1 MRGAHVQVCGCFP
14 TGRHYPGIAARIAQA
29 VATVVKGLV
38 EELDPQC
45 EWSRCAF
52 AAIDFET
59 TGLDSEHD
67 RVLEMGIVCFD
78 DGQLTARH
86 NFLIDPGIPVPEE
99 ARKVHGITDEE
110 LANAPRFE
118 ELYPEIAGL
127 LAGRVPVAY
136 NAGFDKKFLLAE
148 CRRCAHIGLGMAT
161 PPAFREEVEW
171 IDPLVWVREL
181 QKYEKGKKLT
191 EVCQRLEIPLEQAHR
206 AAGDAEATGYVLMRL
221 ARDMPATYA
230 ELIRIQGQYAAM
242 QDAELITWRSRR
254 N

>member
-38 EELDPQC
+38 EELGAARGRTDVPVQIGLASWQPGNEPGDLFESYLAC
-45 EWSRCAF
+45 DRPVTWS
-52 AAIDFET
+52 
-59 TGLDSEHD
+59 
-67 RVLEMGIVCFD
+67 
-78 DGQLTARH
+78 
-86 NFLIDPGIPVPEE
+86 

-110 LANAPRFE
+110 LANAPRFD
-118 ELYPEIAGL
+118 ELYAEIAGL

-148 CRRCAHIGLGMAT
+148 CRRCASIGLSMAT

-171 IDPLVWVREL
+171 IAPLVWVREL

-191 EVCQRLEIPLEQAHR
+191 DVCQRLEIPLEQAHR
-206 AAGDAEATGYVLMRL
+206 AAGDAEATGHVLMRL

-230 ELIRIQGQYAAM
+230 ELIRIQGQYAAT
-242 QDAELITWRSRR
+242 QDAELVTWRSRR